1 MKNLWGYKLPE
12 TQHISLRRSFMSK
25 MSKAKLFLAVAALV
39 LAMIAGPLSASAQD
53 VSQDSIKAL
62 QAQINALQKQLEDV
76 KKVQAEAAAKPAPAA
91 QAQQAPATPEE
102 KGVMTIGKTKVT
114 VGGFMEAA
122 GIWRSKNEVADVG
135 SSYNTLIPFPVTGST
150 NTVNPNAH
158 QSELRG
164 TARQS
169 RITVLAEANANDYTK
184 ISAYAE
190 ADFLGAAQTAN
201 ANESNSYNPRM
212 RVVYGTID
220 WNNCGTHV
228 LAGQEWSLLTTN
240 KVGII
245 PRQENIPLTI
255 DAQYVV
261 GFNWSRNPQLR
272 FVQDFCDHKVT
283 LGLSAESP
291 EAIFGGITAP
301 SFVNEANAA
310 SGGLFNSAN
319 SYTSDLSPDIIGKAA
334 FDPGY
339 GHYEVFGITRFFHD
353 YVLTGVSGEP
363 TYAARGNNS
372 ALGWGGGAAT
382 ILPICPEKLE
392 FQANVMAGQGIG
404 RYGSGQLPDIAFEPN
419 GAIKPLTEFTAMT
432 GVIAHPEKTWDVY
445 LYGGYEGVQRTNY
458 YVGPSL
464 APDIGYGDFQII
476 TGQEQTQDVWQ
487 IQGGFWKRIYQ
498 GPWGKVQIGLSDS
511 VTTRQ
516 AFSNSVGQA
525 QHAVENIVMT
535 SFRFY
540 PL

>member
-1 MKNLWGYKLPE
+1 MF
-12 TQHISLRRSFMSK
+12 R
-25 MSKAKLFLAVAALV
+25 MSKAKLCLAVTAVA
-39 LAMIAGPLSASAQD
+39 LAMIAGPLSAHAQD

-76 KKVQAEAAAKPAPAA
+76 RAAQAEAAAKATKVTAAPVAQARQAPAA
-91 QAQQAPATPEE
+91 PEE
-102 KGVMTIGKTKVT
+102 KGVLTIGKTKVT

-122 GIWRSKNEVADVG
+122 GIYRSKNEVADVG
-135 SSYNTLIPFPVTGST
+135 SSYNTLIPFNVTGAT
-150 NTVNPNAH
+150 NNPAPNNPNAS

-169 RITVLAEANANDYTK
+169 RITVLAEANANEYTK

-212 RVVYGTID
+212 RVIYGTVD
-220 WNNCGTHV
+220 MSNCGLHV

-240 KVGII
+240 RVGII
-245 PRQENIPLTI
+245 PRQENTPLTI

-261 GFNWSRNPQLR
+261 GYNWSRNPQLR
-272 FVQDFCDHKVT
+272 VVEDFCDHKVS
-283 LGLSAESP
+283 LGLSVESP
-291 EAIFGGITAP
+291 QAILSGITAP
-301 SFVNEANAA
+301 AASTDININNSA

-319 SYTSDLSPDIIGKAA
+319 SYTSDFAPDIIAKAA

-353 YVLTGVSGEP
+353 YVLNQAPITFAGWTP
-363 TYAARGNNS
+363 AYGNNT
-372 ALGWGGGAAT
+372 ALGFGGGAAI
-382 ILPICPEKLE
+382 ILPICPQRLE

-404 RYGSGQLPDIAFEPN
+404 RYGSAQLPDIAFKPN
-419 GAIKPLTEFTAMT
+419 GEIQPLTELTAMA

-445 LYGGYEGVQRTNY
+445 LYGGFEGVERTNY
-458 YVGPSL
+458 QVGSSFAPSF
-464 APDIGYGDFQII
+464 GYGDFQLF

-487 IQGGFWKRIYQ
+487 IQGGFWKRLYQ
-498 GPWGKVQIGLSDS
+498 GSWGKVQIGVSDS

-525 QHAVENIVMT
+525 QRAVENIVMT

>member
-1 MKNLWGYKLPE
+1 MF
-12 TQHISLRRSFMSK
+12 R
-25 MSKAKLFLAVAALV
+25 MSKATLCLAVTAVA
-39 LAMIAGPLSASAQD
+39 LAMIASPLSAHAQD

-76 KKVQAEAAAKPAPAA
+76 KKAQAEAAAKPAPAA
-91 QAQQAPATPEE
+91 QAQQAPAAPEE

-135 SSYNTLIPFPVTGST
+135 SSYNTLIPFPVTGAT
-150 NTVNPNAH
+150 NNPAANNPNAS

-169 RITVLAEANANDYTK
+169 RITVLAEANANEYTK

-201 ANESNSYNPRM
+201 SNESNSYNPRM
-212 RVVYGTID
+212 RVVYGTVD
-220 WNNCGTHV
+220 WNACGLHV
-228 LAGQEWSLLTTN
+228 LAGQEWSLLTTDR
-240 KVGII
+240 VGII

-272 FVQDFCDHKVT
+272 VVEDFCDHKVS
-283 LGLSAESP
+283 LGLSVESP
-291 EAIFGGITAP
+291 QAILSGITAP
-301 SFVNEANAA
+301 NSFDINATNSA

-319 SYTSDLSPDIIGKAA
+319 SYTSDFAPDIIGKAA
-334 FDPGY
+334 FDPGW

-353 YVLTGVSGEP
+353 YVMNQATAIAGWTP
-363 TYAARGNNS
+363 AYGNNT
-372 ALGWGGGAAT
+372 AVGYGGGAAM
-382 ILPICPEKLE
+382 ILPICPEKLD
-392 FQANVMAGQGIG
+392 FQANFMVGQGIG
-404 RYGSGQLPDIAFEPN
+404 RYGSAQLPDIAFEPN
-419 GAIKPLTEFTAMT
+419 GEIKPLSEITAMV
-432 GVIAHPEKTWDVY
+432 GAIAHPEKTWDVY
-445 LYGGYEGVQRTNY
+445 LYGGYEGVERTNY
-458 YVGPSL
+458 QVGSSYAPS
-464 APDIGYGDFQII
+464 IGYGDFTLY